1 MELHVE
7 LGTGWKYQELPST
20 ALLTFVKSEKK
31 SKITPLK
38 IVISFR
44 KNAAFAK
51 DCIK

>member
-31 SKITPLK
+31 KQNNAI
-38 IVISFR
+38 
-44 KNAAFAK
+44 KNCNLLSEK
-51 DCIK
+51 RCVCKGLH